1 MKKLCLHRKLKR
13 VRANRRSQYGIEN
26 AAKAITVDTAGCY
39 IFVVCASCG
48 KIHDVELDDD
58 FMVEESMFKDDLK

>member
-1 MKKLCLHRKLKR
+1 MKKLCLHLKLKR
-13 VRANRRSQYGIEN
+13 VRANRRSQYGIDN

-39 IFVVCASCG
+39 IFITCAKCG

-58 FMVEESMFKDDLK
+58 FMVRESAFEGDLK